1 MKHFIVSDNK
11 KFVGKVLK
19 GLELADQKD
28 NKLTL
33 VKLKF
38 SMDSYEKLAENKT
51 KKLLETAQDLL
62 HLIHSFEKKKH
73 YKLCELVD
81 A

>member
-11 KFVGKVLK
+11 TIVGKVLK
-19 GLELADQKD
+19 GLELPDQKN

-38 SMDSYEKLAENKT
+38 SMNSHETSAENEI
-51 KKLLETAQDLL
+51 KKLSETA
-62 HLIHSFEKKKH
+62 
-73 YKLCELVD
+73 
-81 A
+81 

>member
-11 KFVGKVLK
+11 TIVGKVLK
-19 GLELADQKD
+19 GLELPDQKN

-38 SMDSYEKLAENKT
+38 SMNSHETLAENEI
-51 KKLLETAQDLL
+51 KKLLETA
-62 HLIHSFEKKKH
+62 
-73 YKLCELVD
+73 
-81 A
+81 

>member
-11 KFVGKVLK
+11 TIVEKVLK

-33 VKLKF
+33 VKLKILNEF
-38 SMDSYEKLAENKT
+38 IRKPGRRRNKKTTGNCTRLASSDTQFQRKW
-51 KKLLETAQDLL
+51 
-62 HLIHSFEKKKH
+62 KH
-73 YKLCELVD
+73 
-81 A
+81 